1 MNRKTLFATALAL
14 ILATGL
20 ALPAVAAASD
30 LWFHVTVN
38 QKGGDNANVTINLP
52 ISIVEA
58 AMPLIPQEAMRD
70 GRIVIEDSEFD
81 ANKLRDLWNA
91 IQDSPDATYVTV
103 QNDGDTIRVF
113 KDGDFLRARTSES
126 TADGT
131 QIDARIPLSVI
142 DALLSGNDNE
152 LNVRAALQALVDF
165 GEGELV
171 TVNDKNASV
180 RVWIDRQPEAQ

>member
-1 MNRKTLFATALAL
+1 MNRKILFSTAAAL
-14 ILATGL
+14 ILATTL
-20 ALPAVAAASD
+20 ALPVAAATD

-38 QKGGDNANVTINLP
+38 EKGGDNANVTINLP

-58 AMPLIPQEAMRD
+58 AMPLIPEEAMQD
-70 GRIVIEDSEFD
+70 GRIVIEDAEFD
-81 ANKLRDLWNA
+81 ATKLRNLWNA

-103 QNDGDTIRVF
+103 QSEDETIRVF
-113 KDGDFLRARTSES
+113 KDGDFLRARTSEAS
-126 TADGT
+126 AEGT

-142 DALLSGNDNE
+142 DALLSGNGNE
-152 LNVRAALQALVDF
+152 LDLRAALQALVDF

-171 TVNDKNASV
+171 TVNDNDASV